1 MKKNYIFFVVMLLTM
16 STFSQS
22 VRVVLKSR
30 VEMINLPYDSIQ
42 ITNLRTGFKW
52 MKLYPDTVLFSFT
65 VGIDDQQ
72 INFPDFGFE
81 PGFPNPVDGST
92 IVSLNTTE
100 SGSVILS
107 LFDILGNLCSQKSI
121 ISEPGIYSFNIAPPQ
136 KGIYILEAKS
146 AKQKSTIK
154 LIQMGTGTLLHSIEL
169 VNTTPNQTM
178 AKPAQ
183 TKDDSNYFV
192 IGDSLSFTCWKNGNT
207 KSGAEKIDH
216 NGYIFFNIFP
226 ETTGD
231 FNIIDT
237 WRTLPGDF
245 PMEPVI
251 TTITTT
257 PYQNLVSF
265 VNDSILQTYRLLS
278 ATNSESGWYY
288 SDQGH
293 TTTWVYSKSNS
304 FIRVLLVPEFFMS
317 DIFYMNLI
325 TNNFFI
331 LTYDGFTSRDGNFPQ
346 EGSSDYFIRFP

>member
-1 MKKNYIFFVVMLLTM
+1 MLLTM
-16 STFSQS
+16 SAFSQS

-30 VEMINLPYDSIQ
+30 VDMINLPYDSIQ

-52 MKLYPDTVLFSFT
+52 VKLYPDTVLFSST

-81 PGFPNPVDGST
+81 TGFPNPVDGST

-100 SGSVILS
+100 SGTVILS
-107 LFDILGNLCSQKSI
+107 LFDIMGNLCFQKSVVC
-121 ISEPGIYSFNIAPPQ
+121 EPGIYSFNITPPQ

-154 LIQMGTGTLLHSIEL
+154 LIQMGTGTLSQSIEL

-183 TKDDSNYFV
+183 TKDDSNNFV

-226 ETTGD
+226 ETNGD

-265 VNDSILQTYRLLS
+265 VNDTILQTYRLIS
-278 ATNSESGWYY
+278 ATNTESGWIFSEVGETTGYLY
-288 SDQGH
+288 SYDEGYPILNVIIFPEGM
-293 TTTWVYSKSNS
+293 WFYSFS
-304 FIRVLLVPEFFMS
+304 I
-317 DIFYMNLI
+317 DLI
-325 TNNFFI
+325 TNNFFK
-331 LTYDGFTSRDGNFPQ
+331 LTFDGFTSKDGNFPQ
-346 EGSSDYFIRFP
+346 EGSYDYFIRFP